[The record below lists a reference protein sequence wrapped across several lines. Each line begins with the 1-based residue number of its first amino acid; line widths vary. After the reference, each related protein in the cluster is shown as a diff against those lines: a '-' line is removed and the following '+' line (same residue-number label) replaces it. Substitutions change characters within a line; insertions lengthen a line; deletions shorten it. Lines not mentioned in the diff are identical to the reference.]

1 VSVPRGW
8 RTTTSRRFRR
18 VCAHPSRSALH
29 SDMRPRRRVA
39 GRSKVD
45 ALFRS
50 GAMRACIGGKRGGT
64 GSRGEAV

>member
-1 VSVPRGW
+1 MSVPRGW

-18 VCAHPSRSALH
+18 VCAHPSRFALH
-29 SDMRPRRRVA
+29 SDMPRRRVA

-50 GAMRACIGGKRGGT
+50 GAMRACIGGKGGT